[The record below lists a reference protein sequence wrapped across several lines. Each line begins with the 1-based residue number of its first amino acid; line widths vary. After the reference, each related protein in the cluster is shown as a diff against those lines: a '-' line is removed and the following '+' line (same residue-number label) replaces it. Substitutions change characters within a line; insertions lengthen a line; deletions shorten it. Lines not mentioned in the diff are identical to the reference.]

1 MRGIGLSACRT
12 YSIVTIIML
21 EHYKQKERHI
31 DQLDRIENPEIDPHR
46 YTQMQKSS
54 SEVKKAFSTNGAE
67 VIEHTKK
74 GGWGMKLVPNLIP
87 YTKKLTQNGLQTLM

>member
-1 MRGIGLSACRT
+1 
-12 YSIVTIIML
+12 
-21 EHYKQKERHI
+21 
-31 DQLDRIENPEIDPHR
+31 
-46 YTQMQKSS
+46 MQKSS
-54 SEVKKAFSTNGAE
+54 SEGKKAFSTNGAE